1 MPRKSKLQK
10 VIEAAA
16 ETPPTRTFQPY
27 TYIRCKR
34 VSMWGGKIV
43 RGEYCL
49 FMGWITNGDSFG
61 DNAVRLLVA
70 ILFSY
75 YPGLKLDPQPQVVCA
90 CGFLILN

>member
-34 VSMWGGKIV
+34 VSMWDNNGIITD
-43 RGEYCL
+43 RSYL
-49 FMGWITNGDSFG
+49 FMGWITNAPDFG
-61 DNAVRLLVA
+61 ANAVLMVDRGVFKA
-70 ILFSY
+70 DIREEDFE
-75 YPGLKLDPQPQVVCA
+75 VCK
-90 CGFLILN
+90 

>member
-16 ETPPTRTFQPY
+16 ETPEVRTFQPY

-34 VSMWGGKIV
+34 VSLWGGKIV

-49 FMGWITNGDSFG
+49 FIGWITNPDFNG
-61 DNAVRLLVA
+61 DNAVLLDDRGTFTA
-70 ILFSY
+70 NIREEDFE
-75 YPGLKLDPQPQVVCA
+75 VCK
-90 CGFLILN
+90 